1 MLRTG
6 RATFEAPLRAIDE
19 ADLHL
24 ALLTTPGVEAHRLL
38 PALWPGAERALAAR
52 LRRNAQTFTEYDGV
66 INLGDEQVAPEHWSA
81 SALQR
86 YATCPYRYFLG
97 NVLRLNAVSEPGD
110 DAEISP
116 LERGSLIHR
125 ILERWVR
132 GWLRRNPTGSP
143 GATTSPTPTPC
154 TPSPIKSSSRPSR
167 TRPSACRPPPR
178 RRARRSSATS
188 SATAGCRL
196 PMQPSAG
203 RRWPSS
209 KSSAA
214 SRCRSARATAS
225 ARGDASTGSTP
236 TPAAACGPSTT
247 RPASAGRAICWA
259 TTTAPRCSCRSTCMR
274 WAALPSDAPA
284 WPTPPRRCITSPTG
298 AFRDRHD
305 PGRRLRPQHL
315 GAPRRRHRG
324 RPARPHPP
332 HDQ

>member
-1 MLRTG
+1 MARDV
-6 RATFEAPLRAIDE
+6 EAPLRAIDE

-66 INLGDEQVAPEHWSA
+66 ISLGDEQVAPEHWSA

-132 GWLRRNPTGSP
+132 GWLEQPDQKPWRNYVADADALHAVADEELAQAEQDQALGLPASAKATREKVLRDLERYRRMQAADAAVGWSP
-143 GATTSPTPTPC
+143 LAVEREFSGVSL
-154 TPSPIKSSSRPSR
+154 PIGGGDSI
-167 TRPSACRPPPR
+167 
-178 RRARRSSATS
+178 
-188 SATAGCRL
+188 
-196 PMQPSAG
+196 
-203 RRWPSS
+203 
-209 KSSAA
+209 
-214 SRCRSARATAS
+214 S
-225 ARGDASTGSTP
+225 ARGRIDRIDENSGDRLRAIDYKTGKRRGERSAGP
-236 TPAAACGPSTT
+236 LQRLRAAAAALHACPG
-247 RPASAGRAICWA
+247 
-259 TTTAPRCSCRSTCMR
+259 PRCRATR
-274 WAALPSDAPA
+274 QDGRLRRGAALRHR
-284 WPTPPRRCITSPTG
+284 PR
-298 AFRDRHD
+298 AFRSRHD

-315 GAPRRRHRG
+315 RAPRRRHRG
-324 RPARPHPP
+324 RPARPHPQ